1 MIRHILLGE
10 NNFIETFTLTPTEQ
24 TIDVEVSDEK
34 FDEMIQT
41 GYHFYKYEN
50 NEFILE
56 QDKLDLELLKEES
69 LELYNWFHINDWKVN
84 KITLGEWEVTDPR
97 FIEYK
102 EQRAIKRARL
112 DEIKNIIGV

>member
-1 MIRHILLGE
+1 MGYNMKKYIKTEGNRIIEVRPKMIEG
-10 NNFIETFTLTPTEQ
+10 FIEIEVADELKD
-24 TIDVEVSDEK
+24 IDILRSYIYSDGSL
-34 FDEMIQT
+34 QQS
-41 GYHFYKYEN
+41 
-50 NEFILE
+50 
-56 QDKLDLELLKEES
+56 QDLIDTQLLKQEMFAIQHW
-69 LELYNWFHINDWKVN
+69 LFQNDWKVN